1 VVIVSVTRDDLRD
14 EFAMADEAFALS
26 PISARAVQP
35 SEADYD
41 AIREAFM
48 ETSRGRWFLGEY
60 AKRNRN
66 ADTSMVLDAV
76 ARIEETLAAQ
86 NKPARDPALD
96 EALAAI
102 RAALDAARIA
112 ASAALGDLP
121 LGENL
126 APVRKGAR
134 VIREIS
140 WRLREIGADGRIC
153 DLIDSQVG
161 AIEEASGKLAAI
173 DPAIALSAAFELIE
187 GRITA
192 FDANHGSVTA
202 AEAVE
207 EAQTSSP
214 QSAAETHSFAPAE
227 EEEMAASPA
236 PANALDVARGDL
248 AEDEA
253 VKDMAK
259 DMAEAQA
266 DSVAGED
273 EVASR
278 DHAAPSEEEEASVET
293 AEAFA
298 DAADAYEAQDE
309 AVLDM
314 IAAEMAAPDADE
326 AYVPPGM
333 KLDEDEAAEPPEAE
347 DKAEPV
353 VVAAERTLP
362 AAITDQLPP
371 ETVVLSPDA
380 APESYTGPS
389 PEPSLASSVGASPD
403 SSRDSNYDSN
413 PGSSPGSSL
422 GSSLIA
428 NGIVQ
433 RPRVTRPDPLAPI
446 RRMSQSERIA
456 FFS

>member
-1 VVIVSVTRDDLRD
+1 
-14 EFAMADEAFALS
+14 MADEAFALS
-26 PISARAVQP
+26 PISARATLP
-35 SEADYD
+35 GEADYD

-278 DHAAPSEEEEASVET
+278 DHAAPSEEAEASVET

-333 KLDEDEAAEPPEAE
+333 KLDEDEAAELPEAE
-347 DKAEPV
+347 DKAEDKAEP

-371 ETVVLSPDA
+371 ETVVPSPDA